1 MATSK
6 SEDSKEEMDT
16 PSNIGYG
23 SIYDQMKR
31 VQSMNPTEAVLT
43 LEDGQII
50 KGYSF
55 GAEKNV
61 SGEVVFN
68 TGMVG
73 YPESLTD
80 PSYSGQILVL
90 TYPLIGNYGVPS
102 EDELDE
108 FGLHKYFESAAIQ
121 ISALIVSDY
130 SFDHSHHQAM
140 SSLSSWLCKH
150 HIPALFG
157 VDTRKLTKT
166 LRVSG
171 SMLGKIEFAHL
182 PTIEFVNPYE
192 SNLVANVS
200 RSTVQEF
207 GAQRNGDG
215 EKQIR
220 IIAIDCGIKNNII
233 RYLCQKGV
241 HLRVV
246 PWDYDINDPANI
258 KGIDGL
264 FISNG
269 PGDPEMATQTVNNL
283 KRFMRDH
290 SEIPIFGICLG
301 NQILA
306 LASGAKT
313 YKMKFGNR
321 GMNQP
326 VIDLRTS
333 RCYIT
338 PQNHGFAV
346 DEKTLSTDWKPFF
359 RNANDHSNE
368 GIIHTFKPWFS
379 VQFHPEAMGGPRDTE
394 FLFSMFLSRIKNR
407 NHYEVT
413 ILDNIYR
420 SMTHIGSNQVD
431 KVLLLGSGGLSIGQA
446 GEFDYSGSQAIKALK
461 EENVNVI
468 LINPN
473 IATVQ
478 TSSNMA
484 DNVYF
489 LPVTPEYVTRVIEK
503 ERPDGILLQFGGQT
517 ALNCGI
523 KLKENG
529 ILEHYNVRVLG
540 TPVETIEMTEDREI
554 FAQKLAEVNEK
565 VAPSAIANDVP
576 TTLEVARKIGY
587 PVLLRSA
594 FALGGLG
601 SGFAENEEELKA
613 LATKAFA
620 GADQV
625 IIDKSLRG
633 WKEVEYEV
641 VRDIND
647 NCITVCNMEN
657 FDPLGIHTGDSIVVA
672 PSQTLTNNEYY
683 MLRSAAIKVVRH
695 LGVVGECNIQ
705 YALDPFSDAYCV
717 IEVNARLSRSSALA
731 SKATGYP
738 LAYVAAKLAL
748 NKPLTSIK
756 NSITK
761 ATQACFEPSLDYCVV
776 KVPKW
781 DMKKFNTSFISCKI
795 GSAMKSVGEVM
806 AIDRKFEAAMSKAL
820 RMVYPDCDGFGF
832 VPKEIAALNETEL
845 DRELNIPSDVR
856 VFAVAA
862 ALQRGYTVDRIHGLT
877 RIDPWFLCKL
887 RNIVVTERLIGKY
900 KLDDIPRDIMLT
912 AKQCGCSDLQ
922 IARVLNETLRDTPSK
937 SRGDGDGDDGNKLN
951 VDTEVDAAESKRDGV
966 QEDDV
971 RRVRIE
977 KHGITPFVKQ
987 IDTLAAEFPAFT
999 NYLYVTYN
1007 GAEHDLVFDKKGI
1020 IVLGCGA
1027 YRIGSSCEFDWCAVS
1042 AVRTVRQL
1050 NETDTTR
1057 ETDRYHHGSSKYRQ
1071 YSNHPGTG
1079 SVSRAYRSRRK
1090 GKVSSKKNE
1099 WTSIVINYNPET
1111 VSTDYDECDR
1121 MYFEEISYERV
1132 LDIYQIEENCH
1143 GIIVSVGGQIPNN
1156 LAIPLN
1162 DAGCNILGTQPE
1174 NIDCAENRHRFSKLL
1189 DELHIDQPLWCE
1201 ARTLREAQ
1209 SFATKVGYPVLI
1221 RPSYVLSGAAM
1232 NVSYTAEQ
1240 LVVYLQK
1247 ATDVSPDHPVVI
1259 SKFVSG
1265 AKEIEF
1271 DGVSNGGKLINY
1283 AISEHVEN
1291 AGVHSGDA
1299 TLILPA
1305 QSLYTETTKRIKKI
1319 SKQICSALQITGPFN
1334 IQFLCK
1340 DNHIKV
1346 IECNLRA
1353 SRSFPFVSKTF
1364 NVNFIDLATR
1374 AMVLGSLHKD
1384 YEVRPVNFNTFD
1396 MDFVCV
1402 KSPMFSFTRLDGADP
1417 VLRVEMASTGEVA
1430 CFGDNKYEAF
1440 LKAIISSKYKLP
1452 IPDPSKSTAP
1462 GMLRL
1467 DYIHQDLR
1475 QNAGKIGSLTPS
1487 CSPSPPQETA
1497 DGVDSS
1503 PSSPRSVKSEDGAP
1517 LGSPLLRAMKSTSG
1531 LTDFA
1536 TYLQSSSFSAFK
1548 KSFRSNILIS
1558 IGPQKAK
1565 YSFVDC
1571 ASLLKQMGFTI
1582 YATENTH
1589 YFYKTHSIDSIV
1601 VSKPSQPHSKAPDAV
1616 SLIESG
1622 HIHFVLNIPKESN
1635 DESETKTDGYQIRR
1649 KSVDFNVPL
1658 ISNVKLAKLFVTS
1671 LAKKY
1676 LKSYEFAFED
1686 DFMHIKSWKEYMQ
1699 SANRY

>member
-1 MATSK
+1 MSATTMLDETISLLSQDNSPRK
-6 SEDSKEEMDT
+6 PQSPNTKKGGHRALTNDDFKTGDQTEFA
-16 PSNIGYG
+16 SNIGYG
-23 SIYDQMKR
+23 SVDDQLKEM
-31 VQSMNPTEAVLT
+31 QSRKPKIAKLT
-43 LEDGQII
+43 LADDTII
-50 KGYSF
+50 EGLSF
-55 GAEKNV
+55 GAEANV

-80 PSYSGQILVL
+80 PSYCGQILVL
-90 TYPLIGNYGVPS
+90 TYPLIGNYGVPD
-102 EDELDE
+102 EDEMDE
-108 FGLHKYFESAAIQ
+108 YGLHKYFESSAIQ
-121 ISALIVSDY
+121 VSALIVSDY
-130 SFDHSHHQAM
+130 SFDHSHHLAM
-140 SSLSSWLCKH
+140 SSLSEWLIKH
-150 HIPALFG
+150 NIPALYNI
-157 VDTRKLTKT
+157 DTRMLTKK
-166 LRVSG
+166 LRVNG
-171 SMLGKIEFAHL
+171 SMLGKIEFEAL
-182 PTIEFVNPYE
+182 PSVEIINPYDT
-192 SNLVANVS
+192 NLVEKVS
-200 RSTVQEF
+200 RCNVEEF
-207 GAQRNGDG
+207 NKN
-215 EKQIR
+215 ETETKQMKIL
-220 IIAIDCGIKNNII
+220 AIDCGIKNNII
-233 RYLCQKGV
+233 RYLCSKGV
-241 HLRVV
+241 HLKVV
-246 PWDYDINDPANI
+246 PWDYDFNTD
-258 KGIDGL
+258 KDSDFDGL

-269 PGDPEMATQTVNNL
+269 PGDPEMATKTVQNVA
-283 KRFMRDH
+283 KFMKQRP
-290 SEIPIFGICLG
+290 EVPLFGICLG

-306 LASGAKT
+306 LAAGGKT

-346 DEKTLSTDWKPFF
+346 DEASLSSEWKPFF

-368 GIIHTFKPWFS
+368 GIIHSYKPWFS
-379 VQFHPEAMGGPRDTE
+379 VQFHPEARGGPTDTE
-394 FLFSMFLSRIKNR
+394 FLFDMFLSRIRNR
-407 NHYEVT
+407 HHYEVT
-413 ILDNIYR
+413 ILER
-420 SMTHIGSNQVD
+420 LTHIGSHRSIE

-517 ALNCGI
+517 ALNCGL

-529 ILEHYNVRVLG
+529 ILDDYNVRVLG
-540 TPVETIEMTEDREI
+540 TPIETIEMTEDRQL
-554 FAQKLAEVNEK
+554 FATKLAQVNER
-565 VAPSAIANDVP
+565 VAPSATATSIA
-576 TTLEVARKIGY
+576 ECVAVASRIGY
-587 PVLLRSA
+587 PILLRSA

-601 SGFAENEEELKA
+601 SGFASNEGELRE
-613 LATKAFA
+613 LASRAFA
-620 GADQV
+620 SADQV

-641 VRDIND
+641 VRDAND

-672 PSQTLTNNEYY
+672 PSQTLSNTEYY
-683 MLRSAAIKVVRH
+683 LLRSAAIKIVRH
-695 LGVVGECNIQ
+695 LGVIGECNIQ
-705 YALDPFSDAYCV
+705 YALDPHSAHYCV

-748 NKPLTSIK
+748 NKTLPQIK

-761 ATQACFEPSLDYCVV
+761 ATQACFEPSLDYVVV
-776 KVPKW
+776 KIPKW
-781 DMKKFNTSFISCKI
+781 DMKKFSKSCGRRI

-806 AIDRKFEAAMSKAL
+806 AIDRKFEAAVSKAL
-820 RMVYPDCDGFGF
+820 RMVNEECDGFGF
-832 VPKEIAALNETEL
+832 VPKEIAQWNDAEL
-845 DRELNIPSDVR
+845 CAELQNPSDIR
-856 VFAVAA
+856 IFAIAS
-862 ALQRGYTVDRIHGLT
+862 ALHRGYSVDRIHSLT
-877 RIDPWFLCKL
+877 RIDAWFLCKL
-887 RNIVVTERLIGKY
+887 RNIIVTE
-900 KLDDIPRDIMLT
+900 KLCGAFSVANIPRDVLLN
-912 AKQCGCSDLQ
+912 AKKLGFSDEQ
-922 IARVLNETLRDTPSK
+922 IARLIDCKEN
-937 SRGDGDGDDGNKLN
+937 
-951 VDTEVDAAESKRDGV
+951 
-966 QEDDV
+966 DV
-971 RRVRIE
+971 RRLRCD
-977 KHGITPFVKQ
+977 KFKMTPFVKQ

-1007 GAEHDLVFDKKGI
+1007 GCEHDIAFNDRGRGI
-1020 IVLGCGA
+1020 VVLGCGA

-1042 AVRTVRQL
+1042 AVRTIRDL
-1050 NETDTTR
+1050 NR
-1057 ETDRYHHGSSKYRQ
+1057 
-1071 YSNHPGTG
+1071 P
-1079 SVSRAYRSRRK
+1079 
-1090 GKVSSKKNE
+1090 
-1099 WTSIVINYNPET
+1099 SIVINYNPET

-1132 LDIYQIEENCH
+1132 VDIYEFESPR

-1156 LAIPLN
+1156 LAIPLSH
-1162 DAGCNILGTQPE
+1162 AGCRILGTQPS
-1174 NIDCAENRHRFSKLL
+1174 NIDCAENRHRFSQLL

-1201 ARTLREAQ
+1201 ARTNQEAA
-1209 SFATKVGYPVLI
+1209 SFASKVGYPVLI

-1232 NVSYTAEQ
+1232 NVVYGSDE
-1240 LVVYLQK
+1240 LVQYLAR
-1247 ATDVSPDHPVVI
+1247 ATDVSRDHPVVI
-1259 SKFVSG
+1259 SKFVCG

-1271 DGVSNGGKLINY
+1271 DGVSQNGKLLNY

-1305 QSLYTETTKRIKKI
+1305 QNLYTETTKRIKKI
-1319 SKQICSALQITGPFN
+1319 SKKIASALHITGPFN

-1340 DNHIKV
+1340 DNCIKV

-1374 AMVLGSLHKD
+1374 AMVANSETGEL
-1384 YEVRPVNFNTFD
+1384 VRTVNFNIFD
-1396 MDFVCV
+1396 MNFVCV

-1440 LKAIISSKYKLP
+1440 IKALNSSKVQLP
-1452 IPDPSKSTAP
+1452 VPNPNKSTTPNA
-1462 GMLRL
+1462 LRL
-1467 DYIHQDLR
+1467 DYILNDICPL
-1475 QNAGKIGSLTPS
+1475 NEITTTTSKTS
-1487 CSPSPPQETA
+1487 SPSPP
-1497 DGVDSS
+1497 S
-1503 PSSPRSVKSEDGAP
+1503 PPTPPNQMLASPVLKAMT
-1517 LGSPLLRAMKSTSG
+1517 SPNQAMMDK
-1531 LTDFA
+1531 LK
-1536 TYLQSSSFSAFK
+1536 QHK
-1548 KSFRSNILIS
+1548 FRSNILLS

-1589 YFYKTHSIDSIV
+1589 FFYSTHQIQTTLV
-1601 VSKPSQPHSKAPDAV
+1601 EKPSQSSCSGGNSAAPSAIN
-1616 SLIESG
+1616 LIENG
-1622 HIHFVLNIPKESN
+1622 HIHFVLCIPSTIRSAN
-1635 DESETKTDGYQIRR
+1635 HNNSDGFCIRR
-1649 KSVDFNVPL
+1649 KAVDFNVPL

-1676 LKSYEFAFED
+1676 LKSYEFAFD
-1686 DFMHIKSWKEYMQ
+1686 DEFLHIKSWKEYMQ
-1699 SANRY
+1699 SANRF

>member
-1 MATSK
+1 MAS
-6 SEDSKEEMDT
+6 SIDSKQEEHVMDT

-31 VQSMNPTEAVLT
+31 VQSMNPTEALLT
-43 LEDGQII
+43 LEDGQTIR
-50 KGYSF
+50 GYSF

-80 PSYSGQILVL
+80 PSYSGEILVL

-108 FGLHKYFESAAIQ
+108 FGLHRHFESAAIQ

-130 SFDHSHHQAM
+130 SFDHSHHDAM
-140 SSLSSWLCKH
+140 QSLSHWLTKH
-150 HIPALFG
+150 GVPALFG
-157 VDTRKLTKT
+157 VDTRMLTKS

-171 SMLGKIEFAHL
+171 CMLGKIEFAHL
-182 PTIEFVNPYE
+182 PKVALSNPYE

-200 RSTVQEF
+200 RSVVEEF
-207 GAQRNGDG
+207 CAKRGAPSG

-220 IIAIDCGIKNNII
+220 ILAIDCGLKNNII

-241 HLRVV
+241 ALRVV
-246 PWDYDINDPANI
+246 PWDYDINDEAATE
-258 KGIDGL
+258 GIDGL

-269 PGDPEMATQTVNNL
+269 PGDPAMATATVRNVA
-283 KRFMRDH
+283 RFMR
-290 SEIPIFGICLG
+290 ERPEVPIFGICLG
-301 NQILA
+301 NQIMA
-306 LASGAKT
+306 LAAGAKCF
-313 YKMKFGNR
+313 KMKYGNR

-346 DEKTLSTDWKPFF
+346 DESTLREHWKPFF

-368 GIIHTFKPWFS
+368 GIIHSFRPWFS

-394 FLFSMFLSRIKNR
+394 FLFEMFLSRIRNR

-413 ILDNIYR
+413 ILDSIYHNI
-420 SMTHIGSNQVD
+420 THIGSNRVD

-461 EENVNVI
+461 EENVTVV

-523 KLKENG
+523 TLKENG
-529 ILEHYNVRVLG
+529 ILERYGVRVLG

-554 FAQKLAEVNEK
+554 FAQKLAEVDEK
-565 VAPSAIANDVP
+565 VAPSAIANDVA
-576 TTLEVARKIGY
+576 TTLAVAAKIGY

-601 SGFAENEEELKA
+601 SGFAENETELKA

-620 GADQV
+620 NAGQV

-641 VRDIND
+641 VRDLND

-672 PSQTLTNNEYY
+672 PSQTLTNHEYY
-683 MLRSAAIKVVRH
+683 MLRAAAIKVVRH

-705 YALDPFSDAYCV
+705 YALDPFSDEYCV

-748 NKPLTSIK
+748 NKPLTAIK
-756 NSITK
+756 NSITR
-761 ATQACFEPSLDYCVV
+761 ATQACFEPSLDYVVV

-781 DMKKFNTSFISCKI
+781 DMKKFNASFISCKI

-820 RMVYPDCDGFGF
+820 RMVYGECDGFGF
-832 VPKEIAALNETEL
+832 VPKEIKALDAEAL
-845 DRELNIPSDVR
+845 DRELNIPSDIR
-856 VFAVAA
+856 IFAVAA
-862 ALQRGYTVDRIHGLT
+862 ALQRGYTVDRVHSLT

-887 RNIVVTERLIGKY
+887 RNIVVTERLLARHS
-900 KLDDIPRDIMLT
+900 LDDLPRSVLLA
-912 AKQCGCSDLQ
+912 AKQNGCSDLQ
-922 IARVLNETLRDTPSK
+922 IARVLNEAAAAAASADTAAAPPSPP
-937 SRGDGDGDDGNKLN
+937 SVVG
-951 VDTEVDAAESKRDGV
+951 EAE
-966 QEDDV
+966 V
-971 RRVRIE
+971 RRVRIS
-977 KHGITPFVKQ
+977 KHGLTPFVKQ

-1007 GAEHDLVFDKKGI
+1007 GSEHDLVFDQKGI

-1042 AVRTVRQL
+1042 AVRAVREL
-1050 NETDTTR
+1050 NER
-1057 ETDRYHHGSSKYRQ
+1057 EAATASWDANSSGNSERF
-1071 YSNHPGTG
+1071 GG
-1079 SVSRAYRSRRK
+1079 GAARRYRSWRSGQRSGRSGRK
-1090 GKVSSKKNE
+1090 GGDRKSE
-1099 WTSIVINYNPET
+1099 WASIVINYNPET

-1121 MYFEEISYERV
+1121 MYFEEISFERV
-1132 LDIYQIEENCH
+1132 LDIYEMERHCH

-1156 LAIPLN
+1156 LAIPL
-1162 DAGCNILGTQPE
+1162 DAAGCTILGTQPE
-1174 NIDCAENRHRFSKLL
+1174 HIDCAENRHRFSKLL
-1189 DELHIDQPLWCE
+1189 DELHIDQPLWRE
-1201 ARTLREAQ
+1201 ARTLSEAQ
-1209 SFATKVGYPVLI
+1209 SFAQRVGFPVLI

-1232 NVSYTAEQ
+1232 NVSYTAQQ
-1240 LVVYLQK
+1240 LMVYLQA
-1247 ATDVSPDHPVVI
+1247 ATSVSPDHPVVI

-1271 DGVSNGGKLINY
+1271 DGVSNAGKLVNY

-1299 TLILPA
+1299 TLILPP

-1319 SKQICSALQITGPFN
+1319 AKQICSALQITGPFN

-1364 NVNFIDLATR
+1364 NVNFISLATR
-1374 AMVLGSLHKD
+1374 AMVLGSIIKG
-1384 YEVRPVNFNTFD
+1384 YEMRPVNFNTFD
-1396 MDFVCV
+1396 MDYVCV
-1402 KSPMFSFTRLDGADP
+1402 KAPMFSFTRLDGADP

-1440 LKAIISSKYKLP
+1440 LKALISTNTKLP
-1452 IPDPSKSTAP
+1452 IPDPAKSTAP
-1462 GMLRL
+1462 NMLRL

-1475 QNAGKIGSLTPS
+1475 QNAGKLGHGTPS
-1487 CSPSPPQETA
+1487 VSPRPPNDDA
-1497 DGVDSS
+1497 DGAEN
-1503 PSSPRSVKSEDGAP
+1503 PTPSPRSVASDDAP
-1517 LGSPLLRAMKSTSG
+1517 FGSPMLKALKSASS
-1531 LTDFA
+1531 LPDLSS
-1536 TYLQSSSFSAFK
+1536 YLSQSASFGAFK

-1558 IGPQKAK
+1558 IGPQRAK

-1589 YFYKTHSIDSIV
+1589 YFYQTHSIESV
-1601 VSKPSQPHSKAPDAV
+1601 LVSKPSQPTPKAPGAV
-1616 SLIESG
+1616 QLIESG
-1622 HIHFVLNIPKESN
+1622 TIHFVLVIPKESN
-1635 DESETKTDGYQIRR
+1635 DESETKTDGYKIRR

-1658 ISNVKLAKLFVTS
+1658 ISNVKLAKLFVKS
-1671 LAKKY
+1671 MAKKY

-1686 DFMHIKSWKEYMQ
+1686 DFIHIKSWKEYMQ
-1699 SANRY
+1699 SANRYY